1 MSYFSDVEYKIKNT
15 PQGLWFEKLYFER
28 WFKDMKGPILDIGCA
43 TGNFIAVKPEI
54 IEGVEND
61 PDSYKIAKER
71 GFNVFKLDVE
81 KEMDKLASAKYEGI
95 YAKQIIEHLYDP
107 LNFLKEIK
115 RILKPRGKAVI
126 LTPNCPF
133 MLDHF
138 WGDYTHR
145 RPLTRTSLTRICYD
159 VGLKN
164 IKIYEDF
171 RCFPGLGRLMRAF
184 HLKPEWVRAFQKIL
198 GIKGY
203 ALILEI
209 INN

>member
-1 MSYFSDVEYKIKNT
+1 MSYFSEVEYKPKSG
-15 PQGLWFEKLYFER
+15 QDLWFEKLYFDR
-28 WFKDMKGPILDIGCA
+28 WFKGMKGPILDLGCA
-43 TGNFIAVKPEI
+43 TGNFIALNPQI
-54 IEGVEND
+54 IEGVESD

-71 GFNVFKLDVE
+71 GFNVSMLDVE
-81 KEMDKLASAKYEGI
+81 KEMDKLASAKYEGV
-95 YAKQIIEHLYDP
+95 YAKHIIEHLENP
-107 LNFLKEIK
+107 LNFLKQIK
-115 RILKPRGKAVI
+115 RILKPDGKAVI

-145 RPLTRTSLTRICYD
+145 RPFTRKSLGRICYD
-159 VGLKN
+159 AGFSH

-171 RCFPGLGRLMRAF
+171 RCFPGLGRLMRTL
-184 HLKPEWVRAFQKIL
+184 HLKPETIRIFQSIL
-198 GIKGY
+198 GISGY